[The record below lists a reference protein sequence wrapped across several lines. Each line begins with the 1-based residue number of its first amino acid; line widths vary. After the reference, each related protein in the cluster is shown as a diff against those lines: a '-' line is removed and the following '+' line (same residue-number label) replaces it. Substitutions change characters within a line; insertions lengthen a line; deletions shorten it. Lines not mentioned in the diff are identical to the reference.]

1 VLAHLTLAYARG
13 EVRAKA
19 CPAGYLRSVASACH
33 DPFVVRTLSWTAS
46 VALTAIFAALGSAC
60 SKGAAPSPAKVPE
73 TELASAP
80 LVERIQ
86 GADRAEPPPALPATP
101 LPVLPASSRLPA
113 QIGALQGIDRLSH
126 LFEALAALEAGRPQ
140 EDVHVVQYGDSHTAS
155 DSGTSVVRR
164 LLQARFGSG
173 GRGFVAIGKPWKTYT
188 QDGIRGGMTALF
200 SPARSHVEQGRTMG
214 DGCYGPLGV
223 AIGADE
229 SGARAWTSVT
239 VPASR
244 VEVDY
249 WQQPY
254 GGSFDVFIDGAHTG
268 RVATRAAEPA
278 PGFLAFDLP
287 DTPHEVELRT
297 VGEGSVRVFG
307 MALDRTQAGVVVD
320 ALGINGAQIFTALRW
335 NEEHFAAEL
344 RHRAP
349 DVVVLAYGTNEA
361 LDPKLDLG
369 LYERSLVELLGRVA
383 RATPSASCLLLGP
396 PDLGRWVD
404 HQGWIP
410 WPPVLDVAA
419 VQKRVAQAAGCAYY
433 SQIDAMGGP
442 GSMLAWATES
452 EPRAQTDR
460 THLTRAGYAQ
470 VATSFTTDLL
480 RAYDAWRDAGDLP
493 PTSAAK
499 TWVSSR

>member
-1 VLAHLTLAYARG
+1 
-13 EVRAKA
+13 
-19 CPAGYLRSVASACH
+19 
-33 DPFVVRTLSWTAS
+33 VRTAPWTAFVS
-46 VALTAIFAALGSAC
+46 LTAIFVAVGSAC
-60 SKGAAPSPAKVPE
+60 SKGPAPSPPKAPE
-73 TELASAP
+73 TELASVP
-80 LVERIQ
+80 LV
-86 GADRAEPPPALPATP
+86 DRSEAVPALPATP
-101 LPVLPASSRLPA
+101 LPVLPATSRLPQ
-113 QIGALQGIDRLSH
+113 QIGALEGAFRLGH
-126 LFEALAALEAGRPQ
+126 LFDALAALEAGRSQ
-140 EDVHVVQYGDSHTAS
+140 EDVHIVQYGDSHTAS

-173 GRGFVAIGKPWKTYT
+173 GRGFVAMGKPWKTYT
-188 QDGIRGGMTALF
+188 QDGIRGGMTPLF
-200 SPARSHVEQGRTMG
+200 SPARSYVDQGRTMG

-229 SGARAWTSVT
+229 AGARAWTSVM

-254 GGSFDVFIDGAHTG
+254 GGGFDVFIDGSHAG
-268 RVATRAAEPA
+268 RVATRAAAPA
-278 PGFLAFDLP
+278 PGFFAVDLP

-307 MALDRTQAGVVVD
+307 LALDRAQAGVVVD

-349 DVVVLAYGTNEA
+349 DLVVLAYGTNEA
-361 LDPKLDLG
+361 LDPKLDIG

-404 HQGWIP
+404 HQGWIA

-442 GSMLAWATES
+442 GSMLAWATEP
-452 EPRAQTDR
+452 EPRAQSDR
-460 THLTRAGYAQ
+460 THLTRPGYAQ
-470 VATSFTTDLL
+470 VATAFTTDLL
-480 RAYDAWRDAGDLP
+480 RAYDAWRNAGDLP
-493 PTSAAK
+493 PTSPK
-499 TWVSSR
+499 SWVSSR